1 MDRSVEEYQ
10 KDLLWQTSLETF
22 YRVAYIE
29 SLMSSVL
36 QRWKPID
43 GIVKSVM
50 TVTTIASVMVGW
62 MSWGAPTGKT
72 TWLIIAGCAALL
84 GLLHVILKIS
94 DRIADLSHN
103 AQYFKSL
110 RLNLERFIYE
120 MEVNPDFPLE
130 PFKATFEQYRE
141 WLLVGSQMLRDDLL
155 LTRRHR
161 QKVQNKLDQQMG
173 DMIL

>member
-22 YRVAYIE
+22 YRVAYAE

-36 QRWKPID
+36 QKWKPVD
-43 GIVKSVM
+43 GAIKSIV
-50 TVTTIASVMVGW
+50 TITTIASVMVWW
-62 MSWGAPTGKT
+62 MSWGSTNGKIA
-72 TWLIIAGCAALL
+72 WLVIAGSAALL

-94 DRIADLSHN
+94 DRISDLSHN

-130 PFKATFEQYRE
+130 PFKVTFEQYRE
-141 WLLVGSQMLRDDLL
+141 WLLVGSQMLKEDFL
-155 LTRRHR
+155 LTRQHR
-161 QKVQNKLDQQMG
+161 QKIQNKLNQQMG

>member
-36 QRWKPID
+36 QKWKPID
-43 GIVKSVM
+43 GIIKCFM
-50 TVTTIASVMVGW
+50 MATTVASVMLGW
-62 MSWGAPTGKT
+62 MLWGTPEGRLK
-72 TWLIIAGCAALL
+72 WLIVAGAAAFL
-84 GLLHVILKIS
+84 GLLHVIL
-94 DRIADLSHN
+94 RIADRMVDLSHN

-110 RLNLERFIYE
+110 RLNFERFIYE

-141 WLLVGSQMLRDDLL
+141 WLLVGSQMLRGDLL

-161 QKVQNKLDQQMG
+161 RKIQNKLNQQMG

>member
-1 MDRSVEEYQ
+1 MDRSVEDYQ

-22 YRVAYIE
+22 YRIAYAE
-29 SLMSSVL
+29 SVMSSVL
-36 QRWKPID
+36 QKWKPID
-43 GIVKSVM
+43 GVVKSIV
-50 TVTTIASVMVGW
+50 TLTTIASVMVGW
-62 MSWGAPTGKT
+62 MLWGTPMGKIA
-72 TWLIIAGCAALL
+72 WLAIAGSAAVLA
-84 GLLHVILKIS
+84 LLHVILKIS

-141 WLLVGSQMLRDDLL
+141 WLLVGSQMLKDDLL

-161 QKVQNKLDQQMG
+161 QKIQNKLNQQMG

>member
-10 KDLLWQTSLETF
+10 KDLLWQTALETF
-22 YRVAYIE
+22 YRVAYAE
-29 SLMSSVL
+29 SLMSSAL
-36 QRWKPID
+36 QKWKPID
-43 GIVKSVM
+43 SVVKSI
-50 TVTTIASVMVGW
+50 VTFATIASVMVGW
-62 MSWGAPTGKT
+62 MLWGTPTGKVV
-72 TWLIIAGCAALL
+72 WLIIASVAAFL

-120 MEVNPDFPLE
+120 MEVNPDFPLQ
-130 PFKATFEQYRE
+130 PFKTSFEQYRE
-141 WLLVGSQMLRDDLL
+141 WLLVGSQMLKGDFL
-155 LTRRHR
+155 LTARHR
-161 QKVQNKLDQQMG
+161 QKIQNKLNQQMG

>member
-22 YRVAYIE
+22 YRVAYVE

-36 QRWKPID
+36 QKWKPID
-43 GIVKSVM
+43 GIFKYFL
-50 TVTTIASVMVGW
+50 TITAVSSVMVGW
-62 MSWGAPTGKT
+62 MFWETPEGKLK
-72 TWLIIAGCAALL
+72 WLIIAGSTAFLC
-84 GLLHVILKIS
+84 LLHVILRIS
-94 DRIADLSHN
+94 DRMADLSHN

-110 RLNLERFIYE
+110 RLNFERFIYE

-130 PFKATFEQYRE
+130 PFKNTFEQYRE
-141 WLLVGSQMLRDDLL
+141 WLLVGSQMLRDDFL
-155 LTRRHR
+155 LTNRHR
-161 QKVQNKLDQQMG
+161 RKVQNKLNKQMG

>member
-10 KDLLWQTSLETF
+10 KDLLWQTALETF
-22 YRVAYIE
+22 YRVAYAE

-36 QRWKPID
+36 QKWRPVD
-43 GIVKSVM
+43 GAIKTVM
-50 TVTTIASVMVGW
+50 TIATIASVMVGW
-62 MSWGAPTGKT
+62 MTWGSPAEKT
-72 TWLIIAGCAALL
+72 IWLAIAGGAALL
-84 GLLHVILKIS
+84 ALLHVILKIS
-94 DRIADLSHN
+94 DRMADLSHN

-141 WLLVGSQMLRDDLL
+141 WYLVGSQMLKDDFL

-161 QKVQNKLDQQMG
+161 QKIQNQLNQQMG

>member
-10 KDLLWQTSLETF
+10 KDLLWQTALETF
-22 YRVAYIE
+22 YRVAYTE
-29 SLMSSVL
+29 SLMSSAL
-36 QRWKPID
+36 QKWKPID
-43 GIVKSVM
+43 SVVKSI
-50 TVTTIASVMVGW
+50 VTFATIASVMVGW
-62 MSWGAPTGKT
+62 MLWGMPAGKVV
-72 TWLIIAGCAALL
+72 WLIIAGVAAFL

-120 MEVNPDFPLE
+120 MEVNPDFPLQ
-130 PFKATFEQYRE
+130 PFKTSFEQYRE
-141 WLLVGSQMLRDDLL
+141 WLLVGSQMLKDDFL
-155 LTRRHR
+155 LTPRHR
-161 QKVQNKLDQQMG
+161 QKIQNKLNQQMG